1 MFRQCSFQVIRS
13 HLTCVPWIVYP
24 ASGVDKGVDKSAI
37 VVEDEKVKR
46 SQGTLRP
53 GNVLRLIAEIDP
65 EEIVLFHPRNHMVE
79 IIVWVYLLAVGVDSD
94 QSYAFGCEFVR
105 RLPSDFIGACD
116 VGTAIAR
123 E

>member
-13 HLTCVPWIVYP
+13 HLTCVPWLVYP
-24 ASGVDKGVDKSAI
+24 ASGVDKPAI
-37 VVEDEKVKR
+37 VVEDVKVKR
-46 SQGTLRP
+46 SQGTVRP
-53 GNVLRLIAEIDP
+53 GDVLRLIAEIDP

-94 QSYAFGCEFVR
+94 ESYAFGCEFVR
-105 RLPSDFIGACD
+105 RLPSDFIGVCD
-116 VGTAIAR
+116 VGTVIAR